1 MVKCK
6 VIMEFYDNLEGRNRK
21 KGEEFECL
29 LERAEYLSGKNENKL
44 KVVDIMEL
52 IPKPEKETVRKGK
65 TKLKLLKE
73 DTLHETE
80 NLKRK
85 KKQIDTVE

>member
-6 VIMEFYDNLEGRNRK
+6 VIMEFYDNVEGKNRK

-29 LERAEYLSGKNENKL
+29 PERAEYLSGKKENKL
-44 KVVDIMEL
+44 KVIDVIEV
-52 IPKPEKETVRKGK
+52 IPEKEEKP
-65 TKLKLLKE
+65 
-73 DTLHETE
+73 
-80 NLKRK
+80 KRK